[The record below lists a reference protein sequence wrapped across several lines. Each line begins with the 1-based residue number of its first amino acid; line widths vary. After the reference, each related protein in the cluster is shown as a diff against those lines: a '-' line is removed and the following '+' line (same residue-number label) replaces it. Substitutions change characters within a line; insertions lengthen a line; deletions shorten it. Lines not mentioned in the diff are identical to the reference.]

1 MANKKV
7 TPLTDTEIKTAKP
20 KEKEYTLPDGNGLQL
35 NIKPDGRKVWE
46 IRYTIDGKAKK
57 TTGGTYPAISLKDAR
72 AKRDELK
79 SKVSKGIDPIQEK
92 KEVKQ
97 QKQEEA
103 KVKEIETIR
112 SLNTFEKISR
122 DFIDSITGELVP
134 RYHSLKLARLENHIF
149 PYIGA
154 LPMEDVTRLQIIECL
169 ERLKADGKAETA
181 KRTLNIIN
189 QVYRYAVT
197 REIVPHNITAD
208 IDKRY
213 VIGKIESKSF
223 PTITDP
229 KEIGRLVNLIDEYQG
244 EVITKYA
251 LKLAMLTAQRPYNI
265 RFAEWDEFDLEANEW
280 RISVEKMKMKRP
292 HVVPITKQLKT
303 ILEELT
309 PHTKG
314 QSRYLFPALYTA
326 QKPIS
331 DGTMNKA
338 LRRLGYGNDE
348 IVSHGFRAMFST
360 IANENIEQHGYH
372 TDIIERHLAHTQ
384 KNKVKGAYNRAEYW
398 EQRVGLMRWWA
409 DYLDEVKKNKG
420 EK

>member
-7 TPLTDTEIKTAKP
+7 ISLTDTEIKSAKP
-20 KEKEYTLPDGNGLQL
+20 KEKKYTLADGNGLQL
-35 NIKPDGRKVWE
+35 AIFPDGRKVWE
-46 IRYTIDGKAKK
+46 IRYTVNGKPKA
-57 TTGGTYPAISLKDAR
+57 TTGGTYPAVSLKDAR

-79 SKVSKGIDPIQEK
+79 NKVSKGIDPIEEK
-92 KEVKQ
+92 KAIKRKKED
-97 QKQEEA
+97 EA
-103 KVKEIETIR
+103 KAKEIETVR
-112 SLNTFEKISR
+112 SLNTFEKVSR
-122 DFIDSITGELVP
+122 DFIDSIMGELVP

-149 PYIGA
+149 PHIGA
-154 LPMEDVTRLQIIECL
+154 MPMEDVTRLQIIECL
-169 ERLKADGKAETA
+169 EQLKNDGKAETA
-181 KRTLNIIN
+181 KRTINIIN

-229 KEIGRLVNLIDEYQG
+229 KEIGKLINLIDEYQG

-265 RFAEWDEFDLEANEW
+265 RFAEWDEFDLEAMEW
-280 RISVEKMKMKRP
+280 RISAEKMKMKRP
-292 HVVPITKQLKT
+292 HIVPITKQLKT

-309 PHTKG
+309 PNTKG
-314 QSRYLFPALYTA
+314 RSRYLFPALYTT

-360 IANENIEQHGYH
+360 VANENIEQHGYH
-372 TDIIERHLAHTQ
+372 TDIIERHLAHAE

-398 EQRVGLMRWWA
+398 EQRVGLMQWWA
-409 DYLDEVKKNKG
+409 DYLDKVKIKP
-420 EK
+420 

>member
-7 TPLTDTEIKTAKP
+7 ISLTDTEIKSAKP
-20 KEKEYTLPDGNGLQL
+20 KEKKYTLADGNGLQL
-35 NIKPDGRKVWE
+35 AIFPDGRKVWE
-46 IRYTIDGKAKK
+46 IRYTVNGKPKA
-57 TTGGTYPAISLKDAR
+57 TTRGTYPAVSLKDAR

-79 SKVSKGIDPIQEK
+79 GKVSKGIDPIEEK
-92 KEVKQ
+92 KAIKKQ
-97 QKQEEA
+97 KEDEA
-103 KVKEIETIR
+103 KAKEIETVR
-112 SLNTFEKISR
+112 SLNTFEKVSR

-149 PYIGA
+149 PHIGA
-154 LPMEDVTRLQIIECL
+154 MPMEDVTRLQIIECL
-169 ERLKADGKAETA
+169 EQLKNDGKAETA

-229 KEIGRLVNLIDEYQG
+229 KEIGKLVNLIDEYQG
-244 EVITKYA
+244 EVITKCA

-265 RFAEWDEFDLEANEW
+265 RFAEWDEFDLEAMEW
-280 RISVEKMKMKRP
+280 RINAEKMKMKRP
-292 HVVPITKQLKT
+292 HVVPITKQLKA

-314 QSRYLFPALYTA
+314 RSRYLFPALYTT

-338 LRRLGYGNDE
+338 LRRLGYGNDA

-360 IANENIEQHGYH
+360 VANENIEQHGYH
-372 TDIIERHLAHTQ
+372 TDIIERHLAHAE

-398 EQRVGLMRWWA
+398 EQRVGLMQWWA
-409 DYLDEVKKNKG
+409 DYLDEMKANTL
-420 EK
+420 

>member
-7 TPLTDTEIKTAKP
+7 QPLTDTEIKNAKP

-46 IRYTIDGKAKK
+46 IRYTIDSKAKK
-57 TTGGTYPAISLKDAR
+57 TTGGTYPTVSLKEAR
-72 AKRDELK
+72 AKRDQLK
-79 SKVSKGIDPIQEK
+79 SKVSEGINPIEEK
-92 KEVKQ
+92 REAKL
-97 QKQEEA
+97 QKQEEENA
-103 KVKEIETIR
+103 EQAETIR
-112 SLNTFEKISR
+112 SLNTFEKVAR

-134 RYHSLKLARLENHIF
+134 RYRSLKLARLENHIF

-154 LPMEDVTRLQIIECL
+154 IPIDQVTRLKVIECL
-169 ERLKADGKAETA
+169 EILKSADKAETA

-197 REIVPHNITAD
+197 RELAPHNIVAD

-213 VIGKIESKSF
+213 VIGKIENKNF

-229 KEIGRLVNLIDEYQG
+229 VEVGKLMDAIDNYHG
-244 EVITKYA
+244 EFTVKCA
-251 LKLAMLTAQRPYNI
+251 LKMASLTAQRPYNI
-265 RFAEWDEFDLEANEW
+265 RFAEWDEFDLEKNEW
-280 RISVEKMKMKRP
+280 SISAEKMKTKRP

-303 ILEELT
+303 ILEELA

-314 QSRYLFPALYTA
+314 RSRYLYPSLHTSI
-326 QKPIS
+326 KPIS
-331 DGTMNKA
+331 ENTLNQA
-338 LRRLGYGNDE
+338 LRRLGYAKEE

-360 IANENIEQHGYH
+360 LANENIESHGYH
-372 TDIIERHLAHTQ
+372 TDVIERHLAHTQ

-398 EQRVGLMRWWA
+398 EQRIGLAQWWA
-409 DYLDEVKKNKG
+409 DYLDSIKATKQ
-420 EK
+420 

>member
-1 MANKKV
+1 MANKRV
-7 TPLTDTEIKTAKP
+7 LPLTDTEIKNAKP
-20 KEKEYTLPDGNGLQL
+20 REKEYTLADGNGLQL

-46 IRYTIDGKAKK
+46 IRYTVDGKQKK
-57 TTGGTYPAISLKDAR
+57 TTGGAYPTVSLKDAR

-79 SKVSKGIDPIQEK
+79 GKVSKGIDPIQEK
-92 KEVKQ
+92 KEIKQ

-103 KVKEIETIR
+103 KAKEIEAVR
-112 SLNTFEKISR
+112 SLNTFEKVSR

-134 RYHSLKLARLENHIF
+134 RYRSLKLARLENHIF
-149 PYIGA
+149 PHIGA
-154 LPMEDVTRLQIIECL
+154 MPMEDVTRLQIIECL
-169 ERLKADGKAETA
+169 ERLKNDDKAETA

-229 KEIGRLVNLIDEYQG
+229 KEIGKLANLIDEYQG
-244 EVITKYA
+244 EIITKCA

-265 RFAEWDEFDLEANEW
+265 RFAEWDEFDLEAMEW
-280 RISVEKMKMKRP
+280 RINAEKMKMKRP
-292 HVVPITKQLKT
+292 HVVPITKQLKV
-303 ILEELT
+303 ILEELA

-314 QSRYLFPALYTA
+314 RSRYLFPALYTTI
-326 QKPIS
+326 KPIS
-331 DGTMNKA
+331 ENTLNHA
-338 LRRLGYGNDE
+338 LRRLGYSRDE

-360 IANENIEQHGYH
+360 VANENIEQHGYH
-372 TDIIERHLAHTQ
+372 SDIIERHLAHVE

-398 EQRVGLMRWWA
+398 EQRIGLMQWWA
-409 DYLDEVKKNKG
+409 DYIDEVKQ
-420 EK
+420 